1 MKTAEL
7 PEELFEPMLCRSG
20 DDFVKLS
27 FATLMNT
34 FDLDGTEEDMS
45 AATTGIKILMHEY
58 LALVLSKKIRP
69 FGYDERAAK
78 NFKQDFLNI
87 IMDVTHHLAES
98 GISMVETA
106 DGRVEIDYKKIM
118 KEHGKDSS
126 VCILEE
132 DEGKK

>member
-1 MKTAEL
+1 MKTTEL
-7 PEELFEPMLCRSG
+7 PEDLFKPMLCRSG
-20 DDFVKLS
+20 DDFIKLS
-27 FATLMNT
+27 FATIMEI
-34 FDLDGTEEDMS
+34 FDLDGTEEDVC
-45 AATTGIKILMHEY
+45 AATTGIKVLMHEY
-58 LALVLSKKIRP
+58 LALVLTKKIRP
-69 FGYDERAAK
+69 FGYDERVAK
-78 NFKQDFLNI
+78 NLKDDFLNV

>member
-1 MKTAEL
+1 
-7 PEELFEPMLCRSG
+7 
-20 DDFVKLS
+20 
-27 FATLMNT
+27 
-34 FDLDGTEEDMS
+34 
-45 AATTGIKILMHEY
+45 
-58 LALVLSKKIRP
+58 
-69 FGYDERAAK
+69 
-78 NFKQDFLNI
+78 
-87 IMDVTHHLAES
+87 MDVTHHLAES